1 MIDPLSVTGLAITVI
16 DGLIKLGERTAELVS
31 DARAFDDV
39 SVHDVPSII
48 HEPFKPH

>member
-1 MIDPLSVTGLAITVI
+1 MIDPLSVTGLAIAVI
-16 DGLIKLGERTAELVS
+16 DGLIKLSERTAELVS